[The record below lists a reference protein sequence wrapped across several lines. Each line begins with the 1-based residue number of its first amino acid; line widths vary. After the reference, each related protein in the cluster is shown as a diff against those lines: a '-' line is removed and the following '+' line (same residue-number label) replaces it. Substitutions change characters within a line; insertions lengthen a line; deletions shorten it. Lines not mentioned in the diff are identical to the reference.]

1 MTFFSS
7 WAELVRNNYGPNV
20 AVDLKRENT
29 QTFILLRVPE
39 SLVRQF
45 DKDGRNVALI
55 EGEDGIDLSKV
66 EWSWGYGTRDPD
78 DTGYF
83 DGLDDDDNEDVQQ

>member
-1 MTFFSS
+1 MK
-7 WAELVRNNYGPNV
+7 NNYGPNV
-20 AVDLKRENT
+20 ALDLKGEN
-29 QTFILLRVPE
+29 IHLARVPE
-39 SLVRQF
+39 SLAKQF

-66 EWSWGYGTRDPD
+66 DWSWGYGTRDPD

-83 DGLDDDDNEDVQQ
+83 DGVDDDDDNDVQQ